1 MPRPQFTDLL
11 PMGRAASFFT
21 FTAVSLAPSPTT
33 AAPALAGL
41 WSTSV
46 IICQWLPDV
55 PQIDIIL
62 SMYSPY

>member
-21 FTAVSLAPSPTT
+21 FTTVSLAPSPTT
-33 AAPALAGL
+33 AAPGGPGPAYGL
-41 WSTSV
+41 LKANV

-55 PQIDIIL
+55 P
-62 SMYSPY
+62 